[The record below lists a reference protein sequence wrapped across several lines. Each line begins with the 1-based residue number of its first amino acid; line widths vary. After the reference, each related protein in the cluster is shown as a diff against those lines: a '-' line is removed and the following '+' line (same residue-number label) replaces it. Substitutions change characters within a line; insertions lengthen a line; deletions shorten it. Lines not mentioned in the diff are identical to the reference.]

1 MASFL
6 KQKKRGRPVQDIRRP
21 LPVELRKVLKPVA
34 NPRRVYGITP
44 KQEEFARLYAG
55 GNLSQTEAARRA
67 GYSPNNPKN
76 AGIMGRLLLHEK
88 YFPRVVKRVEEI
100 REALAHRADVTFD
113 NHVTKLAEIRD
124 AALEKGNFTAA
135 VAAEKSRGQAAG
147 LYVSRSEV
155 LVGKIDQM
163 SRDEVMN
170 EIRRLQ
176 SEFPMLALPSSTN
189 VIDIPDNDI
198 KEVMTTAVRDDA
210 EILDFDDGSED
221 VAEPEEG
228 DSEGGG
234 VDEA

>member
-21 LPVELRKVLKPVA
+21 LPVELHKVLKPVA
-34 NPRRVYGITP
+34 NTRRVYGITP

-55 GNLSQTEAARRA
+55 GNLSQTEAVRRA
-67 GYSPNNPKN
+67 GYTCKKPKVL
-76 AGIMGRLLLHEK
+76 GWLLLNEK

-113 NHVTKLAEIRD
+113 SHVTKLAEIRD

-147 LYVSRSEV
+147 LYVSRSEI

-176 SEFPMLALPSSTN
+176 AEFPMLALPSSTN

-210 EILDFDDGSED
+210 EILDFDDRGED
-221 VAEPEEG
+221 VAELEES
-228 DSEGGG
+228 DSDGSGM
-234 VDEA
+234 DEA

>member
-1 MASFL
+1 
-6 KQKKRGRPVQDIRRP
+6 
-21 LPVELRKVLKPVA
+21 
-34 NPRRVYGITP
+34 
-44 KQEEFARLYAG
+44 
-55 GNLSQTEAARRA
+55 
-67 GYSPNNPKN
+67 
-76 AGIMGRLLLHEK
+76 
-88 YFPRVVKRVEEI
+88 
-100 REALAHRADVTFD
+100 
-113 NHVTKLAEIRD
+113 
-124 AALEKGNFTAA
+124 
-135 VAAEKSRGQAAG
+135 
-147 LYVSRSEV
+147 
-155 LVGKIDQM
+155 M